1 MAEDFADDFIDEEEG
16 GSRRPFW
23 VLAGLLSF
31 LLVATIA
38 CILIYVF
45 VLSDRNGQPD
55 QRVAEIVL
63 TNEAIATANAFVTQT
78 VAAQQTEAARPTDP
92 PTATPTPPPP
102 TPTTPP
108 TPAPTETPVVQP
120 PEDENGDDNDLDEDE
135 AEEIAPQPT
144 PIFPGAGV
152 ATATP
157 VPGTTALPDTGLE
170 LWMIPLAVFGL
181 LLVLLAARRLRMAG

>member
-1 MAEDFADDFIDEEEG
+1 MAEDYTDDFIDEEEG

-23 VLAGLLSF
+23 ILAGLLSF

-38 CILIYVF
+38 CILIF
-45 VLSDRNGQPD
+45 ALSGRNGQQD
-55 QRVAEIVL
+55 QRVAEIEA
-63 TNEAIATANAFVTQT
+63 TNEAIAAANALVTQT

-92 PTATPTPPPP
+92 PTATPTPPPA

-120 PEDENGDDNDLDEDE
+120 PEDEDENGDDNGLDEDE
-135 AEEIAPQPT
+135 ADETVLPPT
-144 PIFPGAGV
+144 PIFPAAGV

-170 LWMIPLAVFGL
+170 LWMIPLAVLGL
-181 LLVLLAARRLRMAG
+181 LLVLVAARRLRTAG

>member
-1 MAEDFADDFIDEEEG
+1 MAEDYTDDFIDEEEG

-23 VLAGLLSF
+23 ILAGLLSF

-38 CILIYVF
+38 CILIF
-45 VLSDRNGQPD
+45 ALSGRNGQQD
-55 QRVAEIVL
+55 QRVAEIEA
-63 TNEAIATANAFVTQT
+63 TNEAIAAANALVTQT
-78 VAAQQTEAARPTDP
+78 VAAQETEAARPTDP
-92 PTATPTPPPP
+92 PTATPTPPPA

-120 PEDENGDDNDLDEDE
+120 PEDEDENGDDNGLDEDE
-135 AEEIAPQPT
+135 ADETVLPPT
-144 PIFPGAGV
+144 PIFPAAGV

-170 LWMIPLAVFGL
+170 LWMIPLAVLGL
-181 LLVLLAARRLRMAG
+181 LLVLVAARRLRTAG

>member
-1 MAEDFADDFIDEEEG
+1 MAEDFTDDFIDEEEG

-23 VLAGLLSF
+23 ILAGLLSF

-38 CILIYVF
+38 CILIYA
-45 VLSDRNGQPD
+45 LSGRNGQQD
-55 QRVAEIVL
+55 QLVAEIVL
-63 TNEAIATANAFVTQT
+63 TNEAIATANALVTQT

-92 PTATPTPPPP
+92 PTATPTPPPA

-120 PEDENGDDNDLDEDE
+120 PEDEDENGDDNGLDEDE
-135 AEEIAPQPT
+135 ADETVLQPT

-157 VPGTTALPDTGLE
+157 VPGTAALPDTGLE
-170 LWMIPLAVFGL
+170 LWMIPLAVLGL
-181 LLVLLAARRLRMAG
+181 LLVLVAARRLRTAG